1 MNPES
6 LGWSSFFSD
15 QLKDGGAI
23 SNQKPSRVVGMSR
36 TEVTLHDGH
45 TQFKTRIGGKW
56 FRNRGKGGGEQP
68 IIGDWV
74 LVDSE
79 NKMTRLLNRRNA
91 IERVHPYKPGKV
103 QLMTANL
110 DKLLIV
116 FSCNEDYNES
126 RIERFLT
133 LATSNN
139 IEPVLVL
146 TKADLTDQS
155 DWYETRTRT
164 LTSCK
169 IYLINATNDG
179 NCEKLREYLL
189 FGETTALI
197 GSSGV
202 GKSTIV
208 NSLFKQD
215 VQKTQSVR
223 MSDSKGRHT
232 TTARSLHILP
242 NGSLI
247 IDSPGIREI
256 ALVDEHVNLESSFG
270 DILELAK
277 RCRFSNCRHGKEPGC
292 AIQTAITNG
301 ELSPRRLES
310 FLKLSDNN
318 SID

>member
-23 SNQKPSRVVGMSR
+23 SNQRPSRVVGMSR

-45 TQFKTRIGGKW
+45 TEFKTNIGGKW
-56 FRNRGKGGGEQP
+56 FRNRIVEEQP
-68 IIGDWV
+68 LVGDWV

-91 IERVHPYKPGKV
+91 IQRVHPYKPGKV

-116 FSCNEDYNES
+116 SSCNEDYNES

-133 LATSNN
+133 LAATND

-146 TKADLTDQS
+146 TKVDLTDQG
-155 DWYETRTRT
+155 DWYETRTRA

-169 IYLINATNDG
+169 IYLIDATNDG
-179 NCEKLREYLL
+179 NCEKLRKYLL

-232 TTARSLHILP
+232 TTSRSLHILP
-242 NGSLI
+242 NGALI

-256 ALVDEHVNLESSFG
+256 ALVDEHIDLASSFD
-270 DILELAK
+270 DILGLA
-277 RCRFSNCRHGKEPGC
+277 RQCRFSNCRHGKEPDC
-292 AIQTAITNG
+292 AIQEAITSG
-301 ELSPRRLES
+301 ELDPRRLES
-310 FLKLSDNN
+310 FLSLSDNN
-318 SID
+318 SVD

>member
-1 MNPES
+1 MNPKL

-23 SNQKPSRVVGMSR
+23 SNQRPSRVVGMSR

-45 TQFKTRIGGKW
+45 TEFKTNIGGKW
-56 FRNRGKGGGEQP
+56 FRSQAVEEQP
-68 IIGDWV
+68 LVGDWV

-91 IERVHPYKPGKV
+91 IQRVHPYKPGKV

-116 FSCNEDYNES
+116 TSCNEDYNES

-133 LATSNN
+133 LATSNG
-139 IEPVLVL
+139 IEPVLIL
-146 TKADLTDQS
+146 TKADLTDQGG
-155 DWYETRTRT
+155 WYETRTRA

-179 NCEKLREYLL
+179 DCEKLHENLI

-215 VQKTQSVR
+215 IQKTQSVR

-232 TTARSLHILP
+232 TTSRSLHILP
-242 NGSLI
+242 NGALI

-256 ALVDEHVNLESSFG
+256 ALADEHVDLASSFH
-270 DILELAK
+270 DILELTSK
-277 RCRFSNCRHGKEPGC
+277 CRFSNCRHGKEPDC
-292 AIQTAITNG
+292 AIQAAITSG

-310 FLKLSDNN
+310 FLSLSDNN
-318 SID
+318 SVD

>member
-6 LGWSSFFSD
+6 LGWTSFFSD
-15 QLKDGGAI
+15 QLKDRGAI
-23 SNQKPSRVVGMSR
+23 SNQRPSKVMGMSR
-36 TEVTLHDGH
+36 TEVTLHDGN
-45 TQFKTRIGGKW
+45 TEFKTSIGGKW
-56 FRNRGKGGGEQP
+56 FRSQAVEEQP
-68 IIGDWV
+68 LVGDWV

-91 IERVHPYKPGKV
+91 IQRAHPYKPGKV
-103 QLMTANL
+103 QLMAANL

-116 FSCNEDYNES
+116 ASCNEDYNES

-133 LATSNN
+133 LATSNG

-146 TKADLTDQS
+146 TKTDLTDQGG
-155 DWYETRTRT
+155 WYETRTRA

-179 NCEKLREYLL
+179 DCEKLHENLI

-215 VQKTQSVR
+215 IQKTQSVR

-232 TTARSLHILP
+232 TTSRSLHILP
-242 NGSLI
+242 NGALI

-256 ALVDEHVNLESSFG
+256 ALAYEHVDLASSFH
-270 DILELAK
+270 DILELT
-277 RCRFSNCRHGKEPGC
+277 RQCRFSNCRHGKEPDC
-292 AIQTAITNG
+292 AIQAAITSG

-310 FLKLSDNN
+310 FLSLSDKN
-318 SID
+318 SVD

>member
-1 MNPES
+1 MNPKS

-23 SNQKPSRVVGMSR
+23 INQRPFRVVGMSR
-36 TEVTLHDGH
+36 TEATLHDGH
-45 TQFKTRIGGKW
+45 TEFKTSIGGKW
-56 FRNRGKGGGEQP
+56 FRNRDRGEEEQP

-91 IERVHPYKPGKV
+91 IQRAHPYKQGKM
-103 QLMTANL
+103 QLMGANL
-110 DKLLIV
+110 DRLLIV
-116 FSCNEDYNES
+116 ASCNEDYNES

-133 LATSNN
+133 LATSNG

-146 TKADLTDQS
+146 TKADLTDQGG
-155 DWYETRTRT
+155 WYETRTRA

-179 NCEKLREYLL
+179 DCEKLQGNLI

-232 TTARSLHILP
+232 TTSRSLHVLP
-242 NGSLI
+242 NGALI

-256 ALVDEHVNLESSFG
+256 ALLDEHVDLASSFH
-270 DILELAK
+270 DILELA
-277 RCRFSNCRHGKEPGC
+277 RQCRFSNCRHGKEPDC
-292 AIQTAITNG
+292 AVQAAITSG
-301 ELSPRRLES
+301 GLSPRRLES
-310 FLKLSDNN
+310 FLRFSDNN
-318 SID
+318 SVG

>member
-23 SNQKPSRVVGMSR
+23 SNQRPSRVVGMSR

-45 TQFKTRIGGKW
+45 TEFKTNIGGKW
-56 FRNRGKGGGEQP
+56 FRNRVVEEQP
-68 IIGDWV
+68 LVGDWV

-91 IERVHPYKPGKV
+91 IQRVHPYKPGKV

-116 FSCNEDYNES
+116 SSCNEDYNES

-133 LATSNN
+133 LAATND

-146 TKADLTDQS
+146 TKVDLTDQG
-155 DWYETRTRT
+155 DWYETRTRA

-169 IYLINATNDG
+169 IYLINATNAG

-232 TTARSLHILP
+232 TTSRSLHILP
-242 NGSLI
+242 NGALI

-256 ALVDEHVNLESSFG
+256 ALVDEHVDLTSSFD
-270 DILELAK
+270 DILELA
-277 RCRFSNCRHGKEPGC
+277 RQCRFSNCRHGKEPDC
-292 AIQTAITNG
+292 AIQEAITNG
-301 ELSPRRLES
+301 ELDPRRLES
-310 FLKLSDNN
+310 FLSLSDNN
-318 SID
+318 SVD

>member
-23 SNQKPSRVVGMSR
+23 RNQRPSRVVGMSR

-45 TQFKTRIGGKW
+45 TEFKTSIGGKW
-56 FRNRGKGGGEQP
+56 FRNRVRVVEEQP
-68 IIGDWV
+68 LVGDWV

-79 NKMTRLLNRRNA
+79 NKMTRLLKRRNA
-91 IERVHPYKPGKV
+91 IQRVHPYKPGKV

-116 FSCNEDYNES
+116 SSCNEDYNES

-133 LATSNN
+133 LAATND

-146 TKADLTDQS
+146 TKVDLTDQG
-155 DWYETRTRT
+155 DWYETRTRA

-215 VQKTQSVR
+215 IQKTQSVR

-232 TTARSLHILP
+232 TTSRSLHILP
-242 NGSLI
+242 NGALI

-256 ALVDEHVNLESSFG
+256 ALVDEHVDLASSFH
-270 DILELAK
+270 DILELT
-277 RCRFSNCRHGKEPGC
+277 RQCRFSNCRHGKEPDC
-292 AIQTAITNG
+292 AVQAAITSG

-310 FLKLSDNN
+310 FLSLSDNN
-318 SID
+318 SVD

>member
-6 LGWSSFFSD
+6 LGWSRFFSD

-23 SNQKPSRVVGMSR
+23 SNQRPSRVVGMSR

-45 TQFKTRIGGKW
+45 TKFKTSIGGKW
-56 FRNRGKGGGEQP
+56 FRNRGRREEEQP

-79 NKMTRLLNRRNA
+79 NKMTRLLNRHNA
-91 IERVHPYKPGKV
+91 IKRAHPYKPGKM
-103 QLMTANL
+103 QLMAANL

-116 FSCNEDYNES
+116 ASCNEDYNES

-133 LATSNN
+133 LATSNG

-146 TKADLTDQS
+146 TKTDLTDQGG
-155 DWYETRTRT
+155 WYETRTRA

-169 IYLINATNDG
+169 IHLINATNDG
-179 NCEKLREYLL
+179 DCEKLQENLIS
-189 FGETTALI
+189 GETTALI

-208 NSLFKQD
+208 NSLFRQD
-215 VQKTQSVR
+215 VQKTRSVR
-223 MSDSKGRHT
+223 MNDSKGRHT
-232 TTARSLHILP
+232 TTSRSLHILP
-242 NGSLI
+242 NGALI

-256 ALVDEHVNLESSFG
+256 ALVNEHVNLASSFE

-277 RCRFSNCRHGKEPGC
+277 QCRFSNCRHRKEPDC
-292 AIQTAITNG
+292 AIQAAITNG

-310 FLKLSDNN
+310 FLRLSDNN
-318 SID
+318 SVD

>member
-23 SNQKPSRVVGMSR
+23 SNQRPSRVVGMSR

-45 TQFKTRIGGKW
+45 TEFKTNIGGKW
-56 FRNRGKGGGEQP
+56 FRNRVAEEQP
-68 IIGDWV
+68 LVGDWV

-91 IERVHPYKPGKV
+91 IQRVHPYKPGKV

-116 FSCNEDYNES
+116 SSCNEDYNES

-133 LATSNN
+133 LAATND

-146 TKADLTDQS
+146 TKVDLTDQG
-155 DWYETRTRT
+155 DWYETRTRA

-169 IYLINATNDG
+169 IYLINATNDS
-179 NCEKLREYLL
+179 NCEKLRENLL

-208 NSLFKQD
+208 NSVFKQD

-232 TTARSLHILP
+232 TTSRSLHILP
-242 NGSLI
+242 NGALI

-256 ALVDEHVNLESSFG
+256 ALVDEHIDLASSFD
-270 DILELAK
+270 DILELA
-277 RCRFSNCRHGKEPGC
+277 RQCRFSNCRHGKEPDC
-292 AIQTAITNG
+292 AIQEAITSG
-301 ELSPRRLES
+301 ELDSRRLES
-310 FLKLSDNN
+310 FLSLSDNN
-318 SID
+318 SVD